1 MVRALRSL
9 QSGTLTGKRVEACVL
24 RVHGQSEARL
34 ENDLQVLELVNRPE
48 RGEMFDQFTL
58 GIEEEFQIVDPQT
71 RELRS
76 HVAEILEEGKMLLG
90 EHIKPEMIQSMIEV
104 GTGICRNIQEARAD
118 ITRLRSIIAGLAKKN
133 GLVIVAASTH
143 PISRW
148 QDQEIFDDE
157 RYELLVQELQTVARS
172 LLIFGLHVHVGMAD
186 RERAIHIMNAA
197 RYFLPHVLALSTSS
211 PFWMGHNTGLKSYR
225 TEVFKQFP
233 RTDIPDHFDSY
244 LGFQRYVDLLIKTGC
259 INDGKK
265 IWWDIRP
272 HPYFPT
278 LEFRVCDI
286 PTRVDD
292 TIAIAALFQAIV
304 AKLNK
309 LIDRN
314 LGFRLYRRMLIQE
327 NKWRAVRYG
336 LEGKLID
343 FGKQTEVPVSD
354 LVMELLEFVDDVVD
368 ELGSRKEI
376 EHVHT
381 ILERGTSADRQL
393 QVYRET
399 NDLKAVVDDL
409 IKMTMENVPDTP
421 DLTIPKTTTTASTI
435 SK

>member
-1 MVRALRSL
+1 
-9 QSGTLTGKRVEACVL
+9 
-24 RVHGQSEARL
+24 
-34 ENDLQVLELVNRPE
+34 
-48 RGEMFDQFTL
+48 
-58 GIEEEFQIVDPQT
+58 
-71 RELRS
+71 
-76 HVAEILEEGKMLLG
+76 
-90 EHIKPEMIQSMIEV
+90 
-104 GTGICRNIQEARAD
+104 
-118 ITRLRSIIAGLAKKN
+118 
-133 GLVIVAASTH
+133 
-143 PISRW
+143 
-148 QDQEIFDDE
+148 
-157 RYELLVQELQTVARS
+157 
-172 LLIFGLHVHVGMAD
+172 MAD

-244 LGFQRYVDLLIKTGC
+244 SSFERYVSLLVKTGC

-278 LEFRVCDI
+278 LEFRICDI

-304 AKLNK
+304 AKLNS

-327 NKWRAVRYG
+327 NKWRAVRWG
-336 LEGKLID
+336 LEGKMID
-343 FGKQTEVPVSD
+343 FGKQTEVPVRD
-354 LVMELLEFVDDVVD
+354 LVLELLEFVDDVVD
-368 ELGSRKEI
+368 SLGSRKEI
-376 EHVHT
+376 EHIHT
-381 ILERGTSADRQL
+381 ILERGTSAERQL
-393 QVYRET
+393 QVYRDT

-409 IKMTMENVPDTP
+409 MKMTLENVPESKPSDAP
-421 DLTIPKTTTTASTI
+421 IPTTTTASTI
-435 SK
+435 AK

>member
-1 MVRALRSL
+1 
-9 QSGTLTGKRVEACVL
+9 
-24 RVHGQSEARL
+24 
-34 ENDLQVLELVNRPE
+34 
-48 RGEMFDQFTL
+48 
-58 GIEEEFQIVDPQT
+58 
-71 RELRS
+71 
-76 HVAEILEEGKMLLG
+76 
-90 EHIKPEMIQSMIEV
+90 
-104 GTGICRNIQEARAD
+104 
-118 ITRLRSIIAGLAKKN
+118 
-133 GLVIVAASTH
+133 
-143 PISRW
+143 
-148 QDQEIFDDE
+148 
-157 RYELLVQELQTVARS
+157 
-172 LLIFGLHVHVGMAD
+172 
-186 RERAIHIMNAA
+186 MNAA

-225 TEVFKQFP
+225 SEIFKQFP
-233 RTDIPDHFDSY
+233 RTDIPDHFDS
-244 LGFQRYVDLLIKTGC
+244 FSNVQRYVDLLVKTNS
-259 INDGKK
+259 INDGRK

-309 LIDRN
+309 LIDQN
-314 LGFRLYRRMLIQE
+314 LGFRLYRRMLVQE

-343 FGKQTEVPVSD
+343 FGKHIELPARE
-354 LVMELLEFVDDVVD
+354 LGLELLEFVDDVVD
-368 ELGSRKEI
+368 ELGSRQEI
-376 EHVHT
+376 SHVHT

-409 IKMTMENVPDTP
+409 MVLTLENVPASTDVG
-421 DLTIPKTTTTASTI
+421 ISSIKTTTTSTI